1 MGQAMAN
8 SNQGL
13 SPTPPPPTINNRGNV
28 FVIPTSTNPA
38 IQVLSS
44 AANWWS
50 DALGKL
56 EETPSQ
62 VMFIDADGTPACGVA
77 GLDCNVPDIPT

>member
-8 SNQGL
+8 GNQGL
-13 SPTPPPPTINNRGNV
+13 SPTPPPPSINNRGNV

-44 AANWWS
+44 AASWWS
-50 DALGKL
+50 AALGKL
-56 EETPSQ
+56 EETPPQ
-62 VMFIDADGTPACGVA
+62 VMFIDADGIPACGVA
-77 GLDCNVPDIPT
+77 GLDCNIPDIPT

>member
-8 SNQGL
+8 ANSSL
-13 SPTPPPPTINNRGNV
+13 PSPPPFINAFGNV

-44 AANWWS
+44 AASWWS
-50 DALGKL
+50 AALGKL
-56 EETPSQ
+56 EETPPQ
-62 VMFIDADGTPACGVA
+62 VTFIDADGTPVCGLA
-77 GLDCNVPDIPT
+77 GLDCNIPDIPT